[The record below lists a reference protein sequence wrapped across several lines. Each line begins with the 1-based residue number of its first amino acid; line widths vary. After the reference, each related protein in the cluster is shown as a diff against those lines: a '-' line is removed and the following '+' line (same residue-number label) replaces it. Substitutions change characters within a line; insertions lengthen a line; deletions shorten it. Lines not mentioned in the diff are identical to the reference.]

1 MSDVS
6 KWIISIS
13 GMVLIGVLIEV
24 VLPDGKMSKLLK
36 SVVGVFS
43 VLIII
48 LPLKNFDFK
57 SLSFSNINN
66 FLIDE
71 EFVSERENEKIILVE
86 KSLENNLELNGYK
99 SVSIK
104 IVGDYSGSELKITN
118 VFVDISNIVLSSEM
132 LNIDKYT
139 NIMAI
144 IKISLDVSEDCVIF
158 YEWKC

>member
-158 YEWKC
+158 YE